1 MSVQET
7 FISHLV
13 ELRDRLL
20 RSIYAVFGVFAVL
33 WFWPGLP
40 QIYDLLA
47 LPMLRTLPEGTHMI
61 ATGVITPFLVP
72 LKVGLMAA
80 FMLALPYV
88 LYQVWAFIAPGLYS
102 HEKRFALPLVFGST
116 ALFLA
121 GVAYCYFV
129 VFGWVF
135 RFIIQFS
142 PKSITPAPDIEAYL
156 SFVLTMFVAFG
167 VTFEIPLIEVVLVR
181 TGIVTVAKLKDIR
194 SYVFSFPRYGTQ
206 TGPGAPVY
214 KYLPNVS
221 KIRAAVANAF
231 KTDPQLED
239 TRAALGDEDG
249 AIWVLNGTSQ
259 TGQASTLA
267 AYLEYYGLTA
277 SAPAARPDASGLSA
291 TRIVVYNGAEAR
303 LPETIAFLE
312 SKFKVKVQLKQD
324 KAVSVDVIITTGR
337 STPNLSPPP
346 TN

>member
-1 MSVQET
+1 VSVQET

-80 FMLALPYV
+80 FLLALPYV
-88 LYQVWAFIAPGLYS
+88 LYQVWAFIAPGLYT

-116 ALFLA
+116 ALFLG

-135 RFIIQFS
+135 RFIIQFA

-194 SYVFSFPRYGTQ
+194 SYVIV
-206 TGPGAPVY
+206 GAFV
-214 KYLPNVS
+214 V
-221 KIRAAVANAF
+221 AAVVTPPDVVSQLLLAIPMCLLYEFGILLSQLIERIFREPATEDPSA
-231 KTDPQLED
+231 TDPVE
-239 TRAALGDEDG
+239 RHAA
-249 AIWVLNGTSQ
+249 
-259 TGQASTLA
+259 
-267 AYLEYYGLTA
+267 
-277 SAPAARPDASGLSA
+277 
-291 TRIVVYNGAEAR
+291 
-303 LPETIAFLE
+303 
-312 SKFKVKVQLKQD
+312 QLKGPSDPAESGQ
-324 KAVSVDVIITTGR
+324 KR
-337 STPNLSPPP
+337 LN
-346 TN
+346 